1 MSSPSSPSSSS
12 SPTRSYRGDAA
23 TAAAVTR
30 SNRRR
35 SLTVAAGAASAAT
48 AMESPTISSP
58 PASAD
63 GPRRRGSSAA
73 GGTVFKFGA
82 LGISGSASVSAM
94 CDAANGPASA
104 SAVVGGSGSAGAQ
117 AGKLPRTLSTSV
129 LRIKHRSSF
138 WDKFWEQRS
147 KRDL

>member
-1 MSSPSSPSSSS
+1 
-12 SPTRSYRGDAA
+12 
-23 TAAAVTR
+23 
-30 SNRRR
+30 
-35 SLTVAAGAASAAT
+35 
-48 AMESPTISSP
+48 MESPTISSP

-73 GGTVFKFGA
+73 AGGGGGGGTVFKFGA
-82 LGISGSASVSAM
+82 LGISSSASVSGM

-104 SAVVGGSGSAGAQ
+104 SAVVGGSGSAGTPP
-117 AGKLPRTLSTSV
+117 GKLPRTLSTSV

>member
-1 MSSPSSPSSSS
+1 MSSPLQ
-12 SPTRSYRGDAA
+12 TRRDA
-23 TAAAVTR
+23 TAKTT
-30 SNRRR
+30 RRR
-35 SLTVAAGAASAAT
+35 RESLTVGAAAAT

-82 LGISGSASVSAM
+82 LGISASASVSGM
-94 CDAANGPASA
+94 CDAANGPSSA
-104 SAVVGGSGSAGAQ
+104 SAGVGGGSGGGGGSPGSSST
-117 AGKLPRTLSTSV
+117 GKLPRTLSTSV

>member
-1 MSSPSSPSSSS
+1 
-12 SPTRSYRGDAA
+12 
-23 TAAAVTR
+23 
-30 SNRRR
+30 
-35 SLTVAAGAASAAT
+35 
-48 AMESPTISSP
+48 MESPTISSP

-63 GPRRRGSSAA
+63 GPRRRGSSANT

-82 LGISGSASVSAM
+82 LGITASASVSGM

-104 SAVVGGSGSAGAQ
+104 SAIVCGSGGGCGGGAGGGPAGTPP
-117 AGKLPRTLSTSV
+117 GKLPRTLSTSV

>member
-1 MSSPSSPSSSS
+1 
-12 SPTRSYRGDAA
+12 
-23 TAAAVTR
+23 
-30 SNRRR
+30 
-35 SLTVAAGAASAAT
+35 
-48 AMESPTISSP
+48 MESPTISSP

-63 GPRRRGSSAA
+63 GPRRRGSSNAG

-82 LGISGSASVSAM
+82 LGITASASVSGM

-104 SAVVGGSGSAGAQ
+104 SAVVGGNGSAGAP